1 MGEFSRH
8 VELEVQRFPFPP
20 TDWAP
25 PCNEFSRGA
34 FFVDALMAASEGPP
48 MSADEICALLAADE
62 TWRECT
68 LGEAA

>member
-1 MGEFSRH
+1 MGELSRH
-8 VELEVQRFPFPP
+8 VEIEVQRFPFPP

-48 MSADEICALLAADE
+48 MPPRRPSWPRRLWA
-62 TWRECT
+62 WVR
-68 LGEAA
+68 G